1 MKPMRLI
8 LPCVA
13 LMLLA
18 GCATTP
24 LGPGCTRFG
33 RDGQLCL
40 LPPAALPPVEGSH
53 LIKVIHDGQE
63 DAFTG
68 LLHID
73 ARDLRLAGFSL
84 FGTSLFNIEYD
95 GETVKSASA
104 QGSLKPDMLVAMLEL
119 AIADPALLQE
129 RLHGLTLKVSSAGD
143 IRIRDVSEGSRLIAH
158 IEESGATLAEATI
171 RIQIPPLKVSV
182 EMTPMDGAPV
192 KSSQP

>member
-1 MKPMRLI
+1 MNLSRASI
-8 LPCVA
+8 LCV
-13 LMLLA
+13 LLA
-18 GCATTP
+18 TLGACATTP

-40 LPPAALPPVEGSH
+40 LPPASLPPVEGSH
-53 LIKVIHDGQE
+53 LIKVVHDGQE

-73 ARDLRLAGFSL
+73 AHDLRLAGFSL
-84 FGTSLFNIEYD
+84 FGTSLFDIEYD
-95 GETVKSASA
+95 GVTVKSVPT

-119 AIADPALLQE
+119 AIADPALLQD

-143 IRIRDVSEGSRLIAH
+143 TRIRDVSEGERLIAH
-158 IEESGATLAEATI
+158 IEENGTPLAEATI

-182 EMTPMDGAPV
+182 EMTPMDGTPA
-192 KSSQP
+192 QPAQP